1 MAQVSAKEVV
11 SNPLTG
17 STINRSPFSTS
28 LYSSQNVS
36 QSRCQVFSDRDTGSR
51 RGRPDVKGII
61 PNGSLHLGE
70 QTVADLA
77 SFIMALASGLIF
89 VFVLGENEGRRC
101 FEEWTGMLCA
111 LAGIVRVENAAEGHE
126 SVEDALVAVF
136 WHGSGPVAGDFLR
149 TSILLEPR
157 SASGFGVGR
166 GMVLPELERVPGVF
180 PDLRAA
186 LHLPEM

>member
-1 MAQVSAKEVV
+1 
-11 SNPLTG
+11 
-17 STINRSPFSTS
+17 
-28 LYSSQNVS
+28 
-36 QSRCQVFSDRDTGSR
+36 
-51 RGRPDVKGII
+51 
-61 PNGSLHLGE
+61 LGE

-186 LHLPEM
+186 LHLPEMQISFRTPPEFRAVAAWDWLGAKWLAGHAEGGGSHGSGLPEDGGCGSDRVRQLSWGAARCQ